1 LGDDDDEPVD
11 SPTAFGIPPA
21 TEFRFSPGMSPAAL
35 EELSVAALGA
45 LMVEL
50 LSGSRR

>member
-11 SPTAFGIPPA
+11 TPTALGIPPA

-35 EELSVAALGA
+35 EELGA